1 MRTLGRFL
9 LTFFLAAAGLAAAAV
24 LMARPVSAVLT
35 AADSGESNRLEELE
49 ELSQRSIV
57 YTRDGQTM
65 AVLRAEENRSP
76 VLLERV
82 PRHLIDAVIAV
93 EDERFWRHGG
103 VDLRSTG
110 RAIVSN
116 VEAGD
121 LTQGGSTITQ
131 QLVKNTLVTPE
142 RSFGRKMKEASL
154 AIRIEGQLSKEEIL
168 EKYLNT
174 VYFGSGSYGVQA
186 AAETYFGVDVE
197 QVTVGQAALLAS
209 IIRNPV
215 GYEPFRHPEVA
226 KERRELALDQMA
238 DQGYITQAEAER
250 LAEEPLPTS
259 PHEFLPPPNDYFV
272 EEAKQRL
279 LDDPRLGETA
289 QERYNAVFKGGL
301 KIYTTLDPRMQAIAK
316 EKVDSLLP
324 NNDRGLTAALVT
336 LEPYSGAVRAMVG
349 GPNFEQA
356 KFNLVTQGLRQP
368 GSSWKP
374 FVVMAAIEA
383 GYGPR
388 HSINGTSPCPV
399 RAGGPPWLPSNY
411 GEATGGVASVTTALA
426 KSYNCAFVR
435 LGLKVGLDKVTD
447 VARRLGI
454 TSPLDDVPAMTL
466 GTEEVHPLDMAS
478 AYGTIANDGIRHQ
491 AFFVE
496 RVEDR
501 RGNVL
506 FEGAAAGEQV
516 VDVNHARMATQMMR
530 AVVNG
535 GTGGRAAVPGRQV
548 AGKTGTSQNWENAW
562 FVGYTPQLSTAVWM
576 GSPVGNVPMG
586 GITGG
591 SYPAAIFGAFMRE
604 ALEGAPVEAFQQPD
618 PKSIPGGGF
627 ISDPPEA
634 RGRAAKCAPGV
645 TSTRAAPCVSSTPTT
660 SSGSSDR
667 ADSSPSPAPTPPPAP
682 KPPPA
687 PPRPTTT
694 SPSATTTTTSGG
706 GGGGGTTTT
715 TSGGG
720 GTTTTQ
726 PESQTTTTRQRYTST
741 SEFGG

>member
-1 MRTLGRFL
+1 MRTLGRLL

-35 AADSGESNRLEELE
+35 AADPGSTDRLEELE

-76 VLLERV
+76 VTLDRV
-82 PRHLIDAVIAV
+82 PQHLIDAVIAV

-103 VDLRSTG
+103 VDLRSTT

-121 LTQGGSTITQ
+121 VTQGGSTITQ

-186 AAETYFGVDVE
+186 AAETYFGVDVD
-197 QVTVGQAALLAS
+197 QVTVGQAALLAG

-226 KERRELALDQMA
+226 KERRALALDQMA
-238 DQGYITQAEAER
+238 EQGYITKAQAAE
-250 LAEEPLPTS
+250 LAEEPLPTT
-259 PHEFLPPPNDYFV
+259 PHELLPAPNDYFV

-301 KIYTTLDPRMQAIAK
+301 KIYTTLDPRMQEIAK
-316 EKVDSLLP
+316 EKVNSILP
-324 NNDRGLTAALVT
+324 NSKRGLTAALVT

-374 FVVMAAIEA
+374 FVLMAAIEA

-388 HSINGTSPCPV
+388 NSINGTSPCPV
-399 RAGGPPWLPSNY
+399 RAGGRPWLPSNY
-411 GEATGGVASVTTALA
+411 GESLGGVASVTTALA

-447 VARRLGI
+447 MARRLGI
-454 TSPLDDVPAMTL
+454 TSALDDVPAMTL
-466 GTEEVHPLDMAS
+466 GTEEVHPIDMAS
-478 AYGTIANDGIRHQ
+478 AYGTIANDGIRHKP
-491 AFFVE
+491 FFVE

-501 RGNVL
+501 HGKVL
-506 FEGAAAGEQV
+506 FEGPDAGDQV
-516 VDVNHARMATQMMR
+516 VDVNHARIATQMMR

-535 GTGGRAAVPGRQV
+535 GTGGRASVPGRQV
-548 AGKTGTSQNWENAW
+548 AGKTGTSQNYENAW
-562 FVGYTPQLSTAVWM
+562 FVGYTPQLATAVWM

-586 GITGG
+586 GVTGG
-591 SYPAAIFGAFMRE
+591 SYPAAIFGAFMRQ
-604 ALEGAPVEAFQQPD
+604 ALEGAPVEAFKLPD

-627 ISDPPEA
+627 ISDPPQAKGRGA
-634 RGRAAKCAPGV
+634 RCAPGV
-645 TSTRAAPCVSSTPTT
+645 KSTRSAPCISSTPSAEVTEDTTAPSPPPDGAPTPTT
-660 SSGSSDR
+660 SP
-667 ADSSPSPAPTPPPAP
+667 PSNT
-682 KPPPA
+682 
-687 PPRPTTT
+687 PTT
-694 SPSATTTTTSGG
+694 SGGGGGG

-715 TSGGG
+715 SSPPDDGGGGGGG
-720 GTTTTQ
+720 GTTTTE
-726 PESQTTTTRQRYTST
+726 PDRPTTTSST
-741 SEFGG
+741 GDPPPRG